1 MAKGYSKQQIEFM
14 NAAGL
19 LLDTDAG
26 CYFGRRGEY
35 SMLLRIIN
43 NQYVV
48 SVSAAKNGAAPNP
61 AELQTAVQECQAIQ
75 SCNVQG
81 YRANFYLNGG
91 ITAKKVLEKITQA
104 CNYIPNFLQQ
114 SGYRNVC
121 ESTGDLGLTD
131 CYVVGGSPL
140 MLSERAFAALSQHVT
155 DNAVAESQKEENL
168 PAGIVG
174 ALLGS
179 LAGAAAI
186 IIFSRLGLISVF
198 SGLIMAVCTLK
209 LYEKFAG
216 KMSTRGAII
225 CAVIMVIM
233 VYLGDRMD
241 WAILL
246 MSEADYGF
254 FEGFRDVPNLVQ
266 YDYIEK
272 GTYIYNLVMEYLFTA
287 LGAVPQIIASLKE
300 KKDAAISR
308 KMAGLPVA

>member
-121 ESTGDLGLTD
+121 EHLG
-131 CYVVGGSPL
+131 CPAHQGKEHEAKICRAQGSGV
-140 MLSERAFAALSQHVT
+140 RCW
-155 DNAVAESQKEENL
+155 
-168 PAGIVG
+168 
-174 ALLGS
+174 ALLVTHMWSGK
-179 LAGAAAI
+179 
-186 IIFSRLGLISVF
+186 SR
-198 SGLIMAVCTLK
+198 
-209 LYEKFAG
+209 
-216 KMSTRGAII
+216 
-225 CAVIMVIM
+225 
-233 VYLGDRMD
+233 D
-241 WAILL
+241 
-246 MSEADYGF
+246 
-254 FEGFRDVPNLVQ
+254 
-266 YDYIEK
+266 
-272 GTYIYNLVMEYLFTA
+272 
-287 LGAVPQIIASLKE
+287 
-300 KKDAAISR
+300 
-308 KMAGLPVA
+308 LPGVSH